1 MKAFL
6 YLMGKYES
14 LTVTLPQ
21 TCNELGL
28 AQGTAYNQISAG
40 TFPIPHRKVGKNHI
54 IDIRDLG
61 DHLDQLRQE
70 ARDLFQKK

>member
-1 MKAFL
+1 VKAFL
-6 YLMGKYES
+6 YLMGKYDS

-28 AQGTAYNQISAG
+28 AQRTAYNQISAG
-40 TFPIPHRKVGKNHI
+40 TFPIPLRKVGKSHI

-61 DHLDQLRQE
+61 DHLDQLRQD
-70 ARDLFQKK
+70 ARELFDRK

>member
-6 YLMGKYES
+6 YLMGKYDS

-28 AQGTAYNQISAG
+28 VLGTAYNQISAG
-40 TFPIPHRKVGKNHI
+40 TFPIPLRKVGKNHI

-70 ARDLFQKK
+70 ARELFENK